1 MDIKQVLDLHKKWL
15 NDEEGGERADLR
27 RANMGDADLGD
38 ANLRDANLGDANLG
52 GANLGDAN
60 LRRANLRDAD
70 LSGADLS
77 GADLSG
83 ADLRGADLRGAD
95 LRGADLRGADL
106 SGADLRGV
114 RINEYTAFFALQ
126 CPEEGAFVGW
136 KKCRE
141 NVIVKLL
148 IPEDAKRSSATSRK
162 CRASKAVVLE
172 VFGAEYGVSQ
182 NDENT
187 IYRVG
192 ETVDPDSWDDN
203 RWKECSHGIHFFI
216 TRAEAEQY

>member
-1 MDIKQVLDLHKKWL
+1 MDIKLVLDLHKKWV
-15 NDEEGGERADLR
+15 NDGEGGERA
-27 RANMGDADLGD
+27 
-38 ANLRDANLGDANLG
+38 NLC
-52 GANLGDAN
+52 GANLCDVKIDEHTVF
-60 LRRANLRDAD
+60 L
-70 LSGADLS
+70 
-77 GADLSG
+77 
-83 ADLRGADLRGAD
+83 
-95 LRGADLRGADL
+95 
-106 SGADLRGV
+106 
-114 RINEYTAFFALQ
+114 ALQ

-148 IPEDAKRSSATSRK
+148 IPDDAKRSSSTSRK
-162 CRASKAVVLE
+162 CRASKVVVLE

-192 ETVDPDSWDDN
+192 ETVTPDAWDED
-203 RWKECSHGIHFFI
+203 RWKECSNGIHFFI

>member
-15 NDEEGGERADLR
+15 NDEECGECADLR
-27 RANMGDADLGD
+27 SADLGGADLRGANMGDADL
-38 ANLRDANLGDANLG
+38 
-52 GANLGDAN
+52 
-60 LRRANLRDAD
+60 RRANLRGAN
-70 LSGADLS
+70 LSDI
-77 GADLSG
+77 
-83 ADLRGADLRGAD
+83 R
-95 LRGADLRGADL
+95 
-106 SGADLRGV
+106 V
-114 RINEYTAFFALQ
+114 NEHTAFFAMQ
-126 CPEEGAFVGW
+126 CPEEGAFIGW

-172 VFGAEYGVSQ
+172 VLGAEYGVSQ
-182 NDENT
+182 NDKNT

-192 ETVDPDSWDDN
+192 ETVTPDAWDAD
-203 RWKECSHGIHFFI
+203 RWKDCSNGIHFFI